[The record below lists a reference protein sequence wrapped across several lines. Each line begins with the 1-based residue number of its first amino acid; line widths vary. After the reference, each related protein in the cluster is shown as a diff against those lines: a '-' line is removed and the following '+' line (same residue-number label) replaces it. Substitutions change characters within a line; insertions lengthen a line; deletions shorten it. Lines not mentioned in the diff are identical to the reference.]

1 MYNTVIEA
9 LLTVVTLNA
18 MGYEMS
24 MWQWWVGMVCMGVL
38 FVVLRK
44 SAQHRVQLTEGGRR

>member
-9 LLTVVTLNA
+9 VLTVVTLHA
-18 MGYEMS
+18 MGYDLK
-24 MWQWWVGMVCMGVL
+24 MWQWWVGMVCMNVL

-44 SAQHRVQLTEGGRR
+44 SASRPAANASRWA

>member
-9 LLTVVTLNA
+9 VLTVVTLNA
-18 MGYEMS
+18 MGYKMN
-24 MWQWWVGMVCMGVL
+24 MWQWWVGMVCMNVL

-44 SAQHRVQLTEGGRR
+44 SAQHSAQLTEGGRR